1 MGFFSFWKKKEI
13 ELEILNCI
21 EIESDIHAH
30 WLPGIDDGAKNIE
43 ESIEIISYLKNLGFK
58 RLVATPHVMSDF
70 FNNSTQ
76 IIQEKLQL
84 VKDAVAKAGLDVELF
99 AAAEYNLDEEFV
111 KRIANKDLLTLP
123 NTNIVLFELSYI
135 NQPNNLKVVV
145 KDLFVKG
152 YQPLLA
158 HPERYPYYADDISKY
173 EELKDMGVQMQ
184 VNLMSLAGHYGPQAK
199 HIARY
204 LIDKNWVDFVGT
216 DIHKKAHSSSIE
228 KALQTEEVR
237 NLCEWIKN
245 KAIK

>member
-1 MGFFSFWKKKEI
+1 MGIFSFWKKKEI
-13 ELEILNCI
+13 VLDVLNCI
-21 EIESDIHAH
+21 EIETDIHAH

-43 ESIEIISYLKNLGFK
+43 ESIEIISYLNSLGFNK
-58 RLVATPHVMSDF
+58 LVATPHVMSDF
-70 FNNSTQ
+70 YNNSTQ
-76 IIQEKLQL
+76 VIQEKLQL
-84 VKDAVAKAGLDVELF
+84 VKDAVAKTNLDVQLF

-135 NQPNNLKVVV
+135 NPPNNLKVVV

-158 HPERYPYYADDISKY
+158 HPERYPYYAADIAKY

-184 VNLMSLAGHYGPQAK
+184 INLMSLAGHYGPQAK
-199 HIARY
+199 QIAKY
-204 LIDKNWVDFVGT
+204 LLDKNWVDFVGT
-216 DIHKKAHSSSIE
+216 DIHKKAHSTSIE
-228 KALQTEEVR
+228 KALQTEEIR
-237 NLCEWIKN
+237 TLCEWIKN